1 MSFVKCAHVF
11 QHFNRLVGGSGGG
24 GGGESGGESDVNI
37 QVKKYKI
44 SILHCTNTI
53 TKQ

>member
-1 MSFVKCAHVF
+1 MF
-11 QHFNRLVGGSGGG
+11 QHLNRLVGGNGGGG

-44 SILHCTNTI
+44 SILHCTNII

>member
-1 MSFVKCAHVF
+1 MF
-11 QHFNRLVGGSGGG
+11 QHLNRLVGGNGGGG

-44 SILHCTNTI
+44 SILHCTNTN